1 MQITVA
7 CFILVFGLIM
17 TMKIHVTDEQRRRV
31 YRAILRYRIASYG
44 RKEVPL
50 ISLDDAESYFRTLIR
65 LWDWGA
71 EHILPNEKFE
81 LIKNLM
87 DE

>member
-7 CFILVFGLIM
+7 CLVLVFLLILM
-17 TMKIHVTDEQRRRV
+17 MKNSVTIEQRRRV
-31 YRAILRYRIASYG
+31 FRGIVRYRIASYG